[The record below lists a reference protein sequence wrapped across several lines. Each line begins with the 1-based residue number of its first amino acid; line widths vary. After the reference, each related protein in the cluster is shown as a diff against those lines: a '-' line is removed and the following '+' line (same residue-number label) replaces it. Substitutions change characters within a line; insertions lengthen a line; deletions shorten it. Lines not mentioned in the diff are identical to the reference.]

1 MYGFDYTPLK
11 ESALTEPLVDTVE
24 MKAVVTD
31 PTAVLTIDLYTVKAA
46 DLDFT
51 TAFTLDVRRND
62 FIHALIAWFDIDFT
76 ACHKP
81 IRFSTGP
88 HTKYTH
94 WKQTVFY
101 LRDVLTVEE
110 GEQIKGVLENKP
122 NAKNKRDLDVKISYR
137 LETDDQN
144 RRAEGVCEY
153 KM

>member
-1 MYGFDYTPLK
+1 
-11 ESALTEPLVDTVE
+11 

-31 PTAVLTIDLYTVKAA
+31 PTAVLTIDLYTVKPA
-46 DLDFT
+46 DLAFT
-51 TAFTLDVRRND
+51 SPFTLDVRRND

-81 IRFSTGP
+81 IRFCTGP
-88 HTKYTH
+88 HAKYTH

-122 NAKNKRDLDVKISYR
+122 NAKNKRDLDVKISYQ
-137 LETDDQN
+137 LETDDSN

>member
-1 MYGFDYTPLK
+1 
-11 ESALTEPLVDTVE
+11 

-31 PTAVLTIDLYTVKAA
+31 PTAVLTIDLYTVKPA
-46 DLDFT
+46 DLAFT

-137 LETDDQN
+137 LETDDPN
-144 RRAEGVCEY
+144 RGAEGVCEY

>member
-1 MYGFDYTPLK
+1 
-11 ESALTEPLVDTVE
+11 

-31 PTAVLTIDLYTVKAA
+31 PTPVLTLDLYTVTAA
-46 DLDFT
+46 DLSFSSP
-51 TAFTLDVRRND
+51 FTLTCRRND

-101 LRDVLTVEE
+101 LTDALTVEE
-110 GEQIKGVLENKP
+110 GEKVKGTLSSRP
-122 NAKNKRDLDVKISYR
+122 NEKNRRDLDIGLEWR
-137 LETDDQN
+137 LETEELG
-144 RRAEGVCEY
+144 RRGGGRAEFR
-153 KM
+153 M